1 MAIILSDKEI
11 DDLVQ
16 ERKPLPEDY
25 RAKMQMRAKTGH
37 KERELDFKGEGG
49 NEFRLILRQARC
61 CGPIR
66 KISFSISRPF
76 GRK

>member
-25 RAKMQMRAKTGH
+25 RAKIQMRAKTGH
-37 KERELDFKGEGG
+37 KERELDVKGEGET
-49 NEFRLILRQARC
+49 EFRLILRQ
-61 CGPIR
+61 G
-66 KISFSISRPF
+66 
-76 GRK
+76 